1 MPISLAGIAS
11 NPLNAAQAAASQ
23 ITSNPAVAAAAS
35 TFSSLTGNVS
45 SLASSLPVSIPTGAS
60 LPTLPELPTLPSFSS
75 LMDKAKSGGLFTD
88 PSAQLSALSGLGVST
103 DGVSSVIAK
112 AQASAST
119 DLALAKASL
128 AQSIKEATA
137 AGVAVSADA
146 IAAAKA
152 PLGVL
157 GGIGSQLSSGVSS
170 ISDKISNK
178 LSALGVTPTGNP
190 LADMQAGSA
199 ALANFQGTI
208 PTAPTAPVQPNAA
221 TTVGGVT
228 IPNPTY
234 AAELASFQS
243 GALSVFN
250 TAQATFTSAI
260 STFASNPANA
270 LGLGAVSNIASVAGG
285 VTGNLSSSF
294 SGLAGAAASAV
305 SATMGAMKA
314 DGILSKL
321 TKVLPTDLAGALGG
335 GINSSVIT
343 RDAKFAIIKA
353 QETSVTQSVP
363 GQTPNPDPVR
373 PSSNPPTPPVSS
385 ISKPGLDQQVWT
397 SEVNGLADARDAA
410 FKAFWKTYGLSYPP
424 RADPATAQPAY
435 MKFNDSVIPGY
446 GDSKTAATAIRSSKP
461 DKTTWTEAEAAAVEL
476 YESNKTK
483 LQTLP
488 EYIKVNG
495 LREAGNQLIDE
506 HKAAYNCWLNNLSR
520 YTLPATTLQDMEYY
534 DKDGQHS
541 TATYAVNSAS
551 ATIGSKI
558 EKPAIPDKPYTVIA
572 GYARK
577 NGIFSDSFG

>member
-1 MPISLAGIAS
+1 MPISLEGIAS
-11 NPLNAAQAAASQ
+11 NPLNAAKSA
-23 ITSNPAVAAAAS
+23 
-35 TFSSLTGNVS
+35 
-45 SLASSLPVSIPTGAS
+45 ASSLSIPGLPSIPTTLPVTIPTGAS

-128 AQSIKEATA
+128 AQATKEATA
-137 AGVAVSADA
+137 AGLPISAEA
-146 IAAAKA
+146 IANAKA

-234 AAELASFQS
+234 ATELASFQS

-250 TAQATFTSAI
+250 TAQSTFTSAI

-285 VTGNLSSSF
+285 ITGNLSSSF
-294 SGLAGAAASAV
+294 SGLAGAAASVV

-314 DGILSKL
+314 DGLLSKL

-353 QETSVTQSVP
+353 QETSVSQSAP

-373 PSSNPPTPPVSS
+373 PSSNPPTPPA
-385 ISKPGLDQQVWT
+385 SKIASQPPDQIVWT

-410 FKAFWKTYGLSYPP
+410 FKSYWKSYGLSYPP
-424 RADPATAQPAY
+424 RPEPAIAQPAY
-435 MKFNDSVIPGY
+435 MKFNDGLIPGY
-446 GDSKTAATAIRSSKP
+446 GDSKTAAVAIKTSKP

-476 YESNKTK
+476 YDSNKAK
-483 LQTLP
+483 LTTMS
-488 EYIKVNG
+488 EY
-495 LREAGNQLIDE
+495 LRVDGFRIAANQLIDE
-506 HKAAYNCWLNNLSR
+506 HKAAYNAWINNQSR

-534 DKDGQHS
+534 DSSGQHA
-541 TATYAVNSAS
+541 TAAYAVASAS
-551 ATIGSKI
+551 ATVGSKVT
-558 EKPAIPDKPYTVIA
+558 KPDIPDKPNTVISS
-572 GYARK
+572 YTRK

>member
-1 MPISLAGIAS
+1 MRGRVRRHRCRLIMPISLEGIAS
-11 NPLNAAQAAASQ
+11 NPLNAAKSA
-23 ITSNPAVAAAAS
+23 
-35 TFSSLTGNVS
+35 
-45 SLASSLPVSIPTGAS
+45 ASSLSIPGLPSIPTTLPVTIPTGAS

-112 AQASAST
+112 AQATAST

-128 AQSIKEATA
+128 AQATKEATA

-199 ALANFQGTI
+199 ALASFQGTI

-234 AAELASFQS
+234 ATELASFQS

-250 TAQATFTSAI
+250 TAQSTFTSAI
-260 STFASNPANA
+260 SSFASNPANA
-270 LGLGAVSNIASVAGG
+270 LGLGAVSKIASVAGG
-285 VTGNLSSSF
+285 ITGNLSSSF
-294 SGLAGAAASAV
+294 SGLAGAAAVAV
-305 SATMGAMKA
+305 AATMGAMKA
-314 DGILSKL
+314 DAILSKL
-321 TKVLPTDLAGALGG
+321 TKVLPTDIAGALSG
-335 GINSSVIT
+335 GINQDVIT
-343 RDAKFAIIKA
+343 KDAKFSIIKA

-363 GQTPNPDPVR
+363 GPAPNPDPVR
-373 PSSNPPTPPVSS
+373 PASNPPTPPVLP
-385 ISKPGLDQQVWT
+385 ITRPPLDQQVWT
-397 SEVNGLADARDAA
+397 SEVNGLSAAKDAA
-410 FKAFWKTYGLSYPP
+410 YKAYYKFFGLSYPP
-424 RADPATAQPAY
+424 KADPATFLSAST
-435 MKFNDSVIPGY
+435 KKLNELFPGY
-446 GDSKTAATAIRSSKP
+446 SDAKDASTAINASKP
-461 DKTTWTEAEAAAVEL
+461 DKTTWTEAEASAVEL
-476 YESNKTK
+476 YNSNKAK
-483 LQTLP
+483 LKTLP
-488 EYIKVNG
+488 DYIKVIDLLN
-495 LREAGNQLIDE
+495 AYNQLLE
-506 HKAAYNCWLNNLSR
+506 ENKAAYNAWLNNQSR

-541 TATYAVNSAS
+541 IAVYAANSAS
-551 ATIGSKI
+551 ATVGSKI
-558 EKPAIPDKPYTVIA
+558 ERPAIPDKPYTVVA
-572 GYARK
+572 SYTRK